1 MAVEY
6 PELIAGM
13 AKRQITRTAVAKK
26 LGITPRTLYAK
37 LSGET
42 DFTLSEASAIQAS
55 FFPDTKMEALFA
67 RSDQQNSA

>member
-13 AKRQITRTAVAKK
+13 AKMQLTRTAVAKR

-42 DFTLSEASAIQAS
+42 DFTLSEANAIQS
-55 FFPDTKMEALFA
+55 TFFPDTKMEVLFA
-67 RSDQQNSA
+67 RSDHVSA

>member
-13 AKRQITRTAVAKK
+13 AKKQLTRTAVAKE

-42 DFTLSEASAIQAS
+42 DFTLSEANALQAI
-55 FFPDTKMEALFA
+55 FFPDIKMEVLFA
-67 RSDQQNSA
+67 RAEQDGA

>member
-6 PELIAGM
+6 PELVAGM
-13 AKRQITRTAVAKK
+13 AKRQVTRTAVARR

-42 DFTLSEASAIQAS
+42 DFTLSEANTIRSA
-55 FFPDTKMEALFA
+55 FFPDVKMDVLFSRA
-67 RSDQQNSA
+67 GYRGE

>member
-6 PELIAGM
+6 PELVAGM
-13 AKRQITRTAVAKK
+13 AKRQLTRTAVAKR

-42 DFTLSEASAIQAS
+42 DFTLSEANTLQAA
-55 FFPDTKMEALFA
+55 FFPDIKMDILFTRA
-67 RSDQQNSA
+67 EQDSA